1 MELAGPTACGG
12 HGPSGWS
19 AQVLCLGRAV
29 DALLVSQDHA
39 RPARPTSAQKCLQ
52 LDLQDLTPAAP
63 TAQPE
68 GQSRGHVRWHTG
80 HTDTRAYVH
89 THARAQ
95 MKRRALGRRKTTPEG
110 SSGIKRGR
118 KREKAECEP
127 WSPQRAQHSEGGRS
141 PGRRQGSE
149 CRLHRVG
156 HEEVPRGRRE
166 GWAFRA
172 GLLREDRLRANRPEV
187 KASKRGGRNGEP
199 GRNQDTHNVAGL
211 HPREETGGEGAKG
224 CTEKARLAR
233 RVAGGD
239 AQTHGGE
246 EQRGGDTRHA
256 PPQDK
261 AGDGGGAGS
270 LCRGG
275 CRRERRSGQGPS
287 AQSSS
292 PQEGGGKPAASEAG
306 IFQPGQNIQDPPFAA
321 DGHAKTPARLEENT
335 GLIVT

>member
-1 MELAGPTACGG
+1 MKSREHARSTEGGLGGRDTNPRAHLGCWSSPSACGTPPWTGGQHNQLQGLPDLELAGPTACGG

-89 THARAQ
+89 TYARAQ
-95 MKRRALGRRKTTPEG
+95 MKGRALGRRKTTPEG
-110 SSGIKRGR
+110 SSGIKQRR

-149 CRLHRVG
+149 RRLHRVG

-172 GLLREDRLRANRPEV
+172 GLLREDRLWANRPEV

-199 GRNQDTHNVAGL
+199 GAK
-211 HPREETGGEGAKG
+211 PRHT
-224 CTEKARLAR
+224 
-233 RVAGGD
+233 
-239 AQTHGGE
+239 
-246 EQRGGDTRHA
+246 QRGGSA
-256 PPQDK
+256 PQ
-261 AGDGGGAGS
+261 GGN
-270 LCRGG
+270 RG
-275 CRRERRSGQGPS
+275 RRSQRV
-287 AQSSS
+287 
-292 PQEGGGKPAASEAG
+292 
-306 IFQPGQNIQDPPFAA
+306 
-321 DGHAKTPARLEENT
+321 H
-335 GLIVT
+335 